1 MERGLTSR
9 AHFGFAGLV
18 ALLLLFAYL
27 SYRNTQV
34 IVRSQKWVEHTYQ
47 VTARLEHVSSLLR
60 DSEAGIRG
68 FVVTDDQTFLASHT
82 AAVAQLDQALEG
94 ARELVHDNEGQG
106 ERFANLERMVRHVV
120 AGHARVVGLRRSE
133 GFEAARAQIKKGEIN
148 AEAEAA
154 REQIAE
160 MRRIEADLLATRRAQ
175 VRAAER
181 FATATNLLTTLAAIL
196 TIVLVYALNASYIRG
211 RDRAAG
217 LIQAERERLRVTLA
231 SIGDG
236 VISTDVKGHVTF
248 LNPVAERLTGW
259 TNEDAIG
266 VPIHRVFQIV
276 NEETRETVQNPVE
289 KVLERGA
296 IIGLANHTI
305 LISKSGEEWPIDDSA
320 APIRDPGGQL
330 QGVVLIFREISERRQ
345 AERELQETR
354 KAAETANRAKSEFLA
369 NMSHEIRTPMAAILG
384 YSELMVPHLQD
395 DHCRNCVAIIKRNG
409 QFLLDIINDIL
420 DLSRIEAGRLEIER
434 TRFDLAE
441 AVNDVLSM
449 MSVRAQEKNIELKA
463 EYVGRLPATIESD
476 AVRLRQIL
484 VNLIGNAIKF
494 TEQGRVNVAVE
505 RLASAE
511 PPKLRFTVSD
521 TGIGIS
527 PELQSQLFQPFSQGD
542 GSIRRRF
549 GGTGLGLT
557 ISKRLAVM
565 LGGDISVKSQV
576 GRGSS
581 FSVTIAIAPLDSNEL
596 LIPDRTAG
604 RPAGAV
610 EPALP
615 QIAGRILIVDD
626 RRDVRFLAQEIVTKA
641 GGQVETADDGREAI
655 RLIRER
661 EATNQ
666 PYDLVVMDMQMPVLD
681 GYETVRILREG
692 GYRKPI
698 IALTAGAMAGDRERC
713 LESGCNSYVSK
724 PIDRKELL
732 RVISSEL
739 ASAGQGAR
747 GA

>member
-1 MERGLTSR
+1 MTSR

-175 VRAAER
+175 VRAAEQ

-236 VISTDVKGHVTF
+236 VISTDVMGHVTF

-266 VPIHRVFQIV
+266 VPIQRVFQIV

-305 LISKSGEEWPIDDSA
+305 LLSKSGEEWPIDDSA
-320 APIRDPGGQL
+320 APIRDPEGQL

-739 ASAGQGAR
+739 AGAGQGAP